1 MGFLDGSVV
10 QRICLKYKRYRFDL
24 WVGKV
29 PWRSKWQPIPLF
41 LPGKFQGQWSLG
53 GYSPW
58 SHKELDTIE
67 QMSTAQHSNHT
78 LQLTPESDYVISLII
93 RSKVI

>member
-10 QRICLKYKRYRFDL
+10 QRICLQYKRYRFDL

-41 LPGKFQGQWSLG
+41 LPGKFHRQWSLG
-53 GYSPW
+53 GYGPW
-58 SHKELDTIE
+58 SHKELDTTE
-67 QMSTAQHSNHT
+67 QMSTAQQSYLAAHS
-78 LQLTPESDYVISLII
+78 
-93 RSKVI
+93 RK